1 MIRKALLLPVTV
13 AALTLLAAPRADA
26 RSFDERGPLACPSQT
41 LGSVDVPADG
51 ATVSG
56 YVQVIGFALDG
67 NLVSN
72 VDVFVDGTD
81 DANRVTTAGGANIN
95 LPRPDILQAFPQ
107 YAGSPGQYP
116 GWQASFMAASFSN
129 GSHTIYVRIT
139 DALGCS
145 YFLTP
150 RAIRVD
156 NTINEAPFGN
166 MDFPQPNSSV
176 AANGVLT
183 VAGWA
188 LDDRQVD
195 HVDVIVDGLLERQAV
210 TGIYRADVAAN
221 YPDNPAAIVS
231 GFVLNIDSTRYPNGV
246 HTVSARAVDDQGQ
259 QGFLGSARVQIFN
272 NAPNLGPI
280 GEVEF
285 PLVNANWFGNCFP
298 VSPGGPSGGP
308 TDIVDPRL
316 LMFVNGWALEA
327 SLEDTGGVSEVRVAL
342 DGVPIKNSRVNCHR
356 EFLLA
361 NALIDCYGYYRPD
374 IEVLYPGFA
383 QAPNVGFQFYVDV
396 GYLITQMGFKE
407 GAHIIQVSAVDKR
420 NTTTL
425 LKEIPIEMEC
435 ATGQLDPP
443 PLGFI
448 DDPTNYKF
456 IGGVYPVIGWALDL
470 DIVVKVRI
478 LIDGVPQLD
487 AVTGVDYAD
496 YGYASPDVAASYPFY
511 PQHSNARFRFY
522 LDTTKIS
529 NSEHDLTIEVTD
541 SRGNVRAAGTRRFI
555 VDNNTLV
562 R

>member
-1 MIRKALLLPVTV
+1 M
-13 AALTLLAAPRADA
+13 
-26 RSFDERGPLACPSQT
+26 CPSQT

-95 LPRPDILQAFPQ
+95 LPRPDVMQAFPQ
-107 YAGSPGQYP
+107 YAGTAGPVPRLAGVVQGVQLLERVAHDLRRDHGRERLHVLPDPEGDPGRQHGEP
-116 GWQASFMAASFSN
+116 AA
-129 GSHTIYVRIT
+129 VRQHGLP
-139 DALGCS
+139 A
-145 YFLTP
+145 
-150 RAIRVD
+150 
-156 NTINEAPFGN
+156 
-166 MDFPQPNSSV
+166 PNSSV

-221 YPDNPAAIVS
+221 FPDNPAAIVA
-231 GFVLNIDSTRYPNGV
+231 GFVLNIDSTRYTNGV
-246 HTVSARAVDDQGQ
+246 HTVSTRAVDDQGQ
-259 QGFLGSARVQIFN
+259 QGFLGTARVQIFN
-272 NAPNLGPI
+272 DAPNLGPI

-285 PLVNANWFGNCFP
+285 PLLNANWFGNCFP

-383 QAPNVGFQFYVDV
+383 QAPNVGFQFFVDV
-396 GYLITQMGFKE
+396 GYLITQKGFRK
-407 GAHIIQVSAVDKR
+407 ARTSSRSRRSTRRTRDRSSRRSRSSWSAR
-420 NTTTL
+420 RASSTRRRSATSTTRRT
-425 LKEIPIEMEC
+425 
-435 ATGQLDPP
+435 T
-443 PLGFI
+443 
-448 DDPTNYKF
+448 
-456 IGGVYPVIGWALDL
+456 
-470 DIVVKVRI
+470 
-478 LIDGVPQLD
+478 
-487 AVTGVDYAD
+487 
-496 YGYASPDVAASYPFY
+496 SSSAAS
-511 PQHSNARFRFY
+511 
-522 LDTTKIS
+522 
-529 NSEHDLTIEVTD
+529 
-541 SRGNVRAAGTRRFI
+541 SR
-555 VDNNTLV
+555 
-562 R
+562 